1 MLCFSRLRRG
11 RGEQLPPIPPL
22 DAPQTSLSRA
32 LPGSASQTRPRVAP
46 RSARSRALPRL
57 LVLLTLALAGCGH
70 HFELRAPERFVELDP
85 SAQERMGFAY
95 RATTAN
101 GAVIGVREIDND
113 RHASA
118 EFWVE
123 AIRNRVRRAGGYALV
138 SETDVRSAD
147 GTAGHQLRFGRDEGR
162 HPYDYW
168 ITVFVTHDR
177 LFLVEAGGRRDHFET
192 ERESIE
198 RAITAI
204 HLH

>member
-1 MLCFSRLRRG
+1 MSSVA
-11 RGEQLPPIPPL
+11 
-22 DAPQTSLSRA
+22 AP
-32 LPGSASQTRPRVAP
+32 SAPSILRVAVV
-46 RSARSRALPRL
+46 LGT
-57 LVLLTLALAGCGH
+57 LVLTACGH
-70 HFELRAPERFVELDP
+70 HFEIHAPERFVELEP
-85 SAQERMGFAY
+85 GMQERMGFAY

-123 AIRNRVRRAGGYALV
+123 AIQNRVRRAGGYALV

-147 GTAGHQLRFGRDEGR
+147 GTAGHQLRFGRDEGQ

-168 ITVFVTHDR
+168 ITVFVTPDR
-177 LFLVEAGGRRDHFET
+177 LFLVEAGGRRDHFER

-198 RAITAI
+198 HAITAI
-204 HLH
+204 RLH

>member
-1 MLCFSRLRRG
+1 MTSVALR
-11 RGEQLPPIPPL
+11 PL
-22 DAPQTSLSRA
+22 IQI
-32 LPGSASQTRPRVAP
+32 
-46 RSARSRALPRL
+46 
-57 LVLLTLALAGCGH
+57 VLLGLLGTAGCGH
-70 HFELRAPERFVELDP
+70 HFELRAPERFVELEP
-85 SAQERMGFAY
+85 GMQERMGFAY

-138 SETDVRSAD
+138 SESDVRSAD

-177 LFLVEAGGRRDHFET
+177 LFLIEAGGRRDHFET